1 MRLCVF
7 PSEGNARAEEVLLVL
22 TKFADDLR
30 ESVEFGSGTARFC
43 SQFLCR
49 SLGVERMK
57 DSVLFCP
64 CWAPPRL
71 SVHCTLFLINVFLS
85 LSGARELA
93 DPGPILTVLTQ

>member
-1 MRLCVF
+1 MYSLPRGMHAQRKCYSSSRNLQIIY
-7 PSEGNARAEEVLLVL
+7 GG
-22 TKFADDLR
+22 
-30 ESVEFGSGTARFC
+30 SVEFGSGTARFC
-43 SQFLCR
+43 SRFLLR
-49 SLGVERMK
+49 SLGAECMK

-71 SVHCTLFLINVFLS
+71 SVHCTLFLISVFLS

>member
-1 MRLCVF
+1 
-7 PSEGNARAEEVLLVL
+7 
-22 TKFADDLR
+22 
-30 ESVEFGSGTARFC
+30 
-43 SQFLCR
+43 
-49 SLGVERMK
+49 MK

-71 SVHCTLFLINVFLS
+71 SVHCTLFLISVFLS